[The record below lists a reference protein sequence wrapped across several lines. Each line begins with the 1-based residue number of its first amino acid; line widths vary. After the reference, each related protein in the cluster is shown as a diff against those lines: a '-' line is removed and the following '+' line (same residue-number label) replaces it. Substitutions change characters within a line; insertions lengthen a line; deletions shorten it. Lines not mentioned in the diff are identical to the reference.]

1 MPGNMKKQS
10 SEIKSLLML
19 HFAVLF
25 FGMAGV
31 IGRGLTIPS
40 FAVTFGRVFFSS
52 ITLFIVIKLTKTPMK
67 LQSRGDMWAY
77 LGAGVIMAI
86 HWTAFMQSV
95 QMASVAIGTITFS
108 TFPLFVTFIEPV
120 IFKEKLRAKSVIC
133 ALLMLLGVFIL
144 VPADGSGNTV
154 SGILVGMVSA
164 LTYALLS
171 LLNRRFSSRYAGSV
185 VCFYEQ
191 FIATIVLFPF
201 ILAAPPQLTG
211 KDLALLV
218 LLGVFCTAL
227 AHSLFVSS
235 LRKVRVQTAGII
247 SGGMESVYGIILAF
261 LLLGEPPTTREL
273 IGGIVVIAVT
283 VYTTLANS
291 KE

>member
-1 MPGNMKKQS
+1 MNKNNS
-10 SEIKSLLML
+10 DSRSLMML
-19 HFAVLF
+19 HIAVLF

-31 IGRGLTIPS
+31 IGRGLTLPS
-40 FAVTFGRVFFSS
+40 FAVTFGRVFLSS
-52 ITLFIVIKLTKTPMK
+52 ITLFIVIKLTKTPMR
-67 LQSRGDMWAY
+67 LQSRGDMWTYIA
-77 LGAGVIMAI
+77 AGIIMAL
-86 HWTAFMQSV
+86 HWTCFMQSV
-95 QMASVAIGTITFS
+95 QMASVAVGTITFS

-120 IFKEKLRAKSVIC
+120 IFKEKLKLKSVIC

-144 VPADGSGNTV
+144 VPPDGEGAAIG
-154 SGILVGMVSA
+154 GIIVGMISA
-164 LTYALLS
+164 LTYAILS

-191 FIATIVLFPF
+191 AIATLVLIPF
-201 ILAAPPQLTG
+201 ILMAPPSVAG
-211 KDLALLV
+211 KDVLLLI

-235 LRKVRVQTAGII
+235 LKKVKVQTAGII
-247 SGGMESVYGIILAF
+247 AGGMESVYGIILAF
-261 LLLGEPPTTREL
+261 LLLGEPPTAREI
-273 IGGIVVIAVT
+273 IGGCMVIAVT

>member
-1 MPGNMKKQS
+1 MNKS
-10 SEIKSLLML
+10 SGEPKYLLLL

-31 IGRGLTIPS
+31 ISRGLTLPS

-52 ITLFIVIKLTKTPMK
+52 ITLFIVIKLTKTPMR
-67 LQSRGDMWAY
+67 LQSKGDLWAY
-77 LGAGVIMAI
+77 IAAGVIMAL
-86 HWTAFMQSV
+86 HWTTFIQSV
-95 QMASVAIGTITFS
+95 QVASVAVGTITFS

-120 IFKEKLRAKSVIC
+120 IFKEKLKVKSIVC
-133 ALLMLLGVFIL
+133 AVMMLLGVFIL
-144 VPADGSGNTV
+144 VPPDGAGATV
-154 SGILVGMVSA
+154 EGILVGMVSA
-164 LTYALLS
+164 LTYAILS

-191 FIATIVLFPF
+191 FIATIVLLPF
-201 ILAAPPQLTG
+201 ILAEPPAVTG
-211 KDLALLV
+211 KDILLLI

-235 LRKVRVQTAGII
+235 FKKIRVQTAGII
-247 SGGMESVYGIILAF
+247 SGGMESVYGILLAF
-261 LLLGEPPTTREL
+261 LLLGEPPTVREI
-273 IGGIVVIAVT
+273 IGGCVVIAVT
-283 VYTTLANS
+283 IYTTLANS

>member
-1 MPGNMKKQS
+1 MNKPAT
-10 SEIKSLLML
+10 ETKSLLML

-31 IGRGLTIPS
+31 IGRGLSIPS

-67 LQSRGDMWAY
+67 LLSRGDLWAY
-77 LGAGVIMAI
+77 IAAGIVMAL
-86 HWTAFMQSV
+86 HWTFFIQSV
-95 QMASVAIGTITFS
+95 QVASVAVGTITFS

-120 IFKEKLRAKSVIC
+120 LFKEKLRIKSVIC
-133 ALLMLLGVFIL
+133 AVMMLLGVFIL
-144 VPADGSGNTV
+144 VPPEGADATV
-154 SGILVGMVSA
+154 NGIVVGMLSA
-164 LTYALLS
+164 LTYAVLS

-191 FIATIVLFPF
+191 FIATIVLLPF
-201 ILAAPPQLTG
+201 ILAAPPAVTG
-211 KDLALLV
+211 KDILLLI

-235 LRKVRVQTAGII
+235 LKKVRVQTAGII

-261 LLLGEPPTTREL
+261 LLLGEPPTVREM
-273 IGGIVVIAVT
+273 IGGCVVIAVT
-283 VYTTLANS
+283 VYTTVVNS
-291 KE
+291 RE

>member
-1 MPGNMKKQS
+1 MKKQDS
-10 SEIKSLLML
+10 GTGSLLML
-19 HFAVLF
+19 HIAVLF

-31 IGRGLTIPS
+31 IGRGLTVPS

-52 ITLFIVIKLTKTPMK
+52 ITLFIVLKLTRTPMK
-67 LQSRGDMWAY
+67 LQSLKDMWIFVA
-77 LGAGVIMAI
+77 AGIIMAL

-95 QMASVAIGTITFS
+95 QMASVAVGTITFS

-120 IFKEKLRAKSVIC
+120 IFKEKLRARSVIC

-144 VPADGSGNTV
+144 VPPDGTGNTL
-154 SGILVGMVSA
+154 SGILVGMLSA
-164 LTYALLS
+164 LTYAILS
-171 LLNRRFSSRYAGSV
+171 LLNRRLSSCYPGSV

-191 FIATIVLFPF
+191 FIATIVLLPF
-201 ILAAPPQLTG
+201 ILAAPPSVSAR
-211 KDLALLV
+211 DVMLLV

-235 LRKVRVQTAGII
+235 LKKVRVQTAGII

-261 LLLGEPPTTREL
+261 LLLGEPPTAREI
-273 IGGIVVIAVT
+273 IGGCLVIAVT
-283 VYTTLANS
+283 VYTTIANS
-291 KE
+291 RE

>member
-1 MPGNMKKQS
+1 MNKS
-10 SEIKSLLML
+10 TTETRSLLML

-31 IGRGLTIPS
+31 IGRGLSIPS

-67 LQSRGDMWAY
+67 LQSRGDLWAY
-77 LGAGVIMAI
+77 IAAGVVMAL
-86 HWTAFMQSV
+86 HWTFFIQSV
-95 QMASVAIGTITFS
+95 QVASVAVGTITFS

-120 IFKEKLRAKSVIC
+120 LFKEKLRIKSVIC
-133 ALLMLLGVFIL
+133 AVMMLLGVFIL
-144 VPADGSGNTV
+144 VPPDGAGATV
-154 SGILVGMVSA
+154 NGIVVGMLSA
-164 LTYALLS
+164 LTYAVLS

-191 FIATIVLFPF
+191 FIATIVLLPF
-201 ILAAPPQLTG
+201 ILAAPPAVTG
-211 KDLALLV
+211 NDILLLI

-235 LRKVRVQTAGII
+235 LKKVRVQTAGII

-261 LLLGEPPTTREL
+261 LLLGEPPTVREI
-273 IGGIVVIAVT
+273 IGGCVVIAVT

-291 KE
+291 KEQA